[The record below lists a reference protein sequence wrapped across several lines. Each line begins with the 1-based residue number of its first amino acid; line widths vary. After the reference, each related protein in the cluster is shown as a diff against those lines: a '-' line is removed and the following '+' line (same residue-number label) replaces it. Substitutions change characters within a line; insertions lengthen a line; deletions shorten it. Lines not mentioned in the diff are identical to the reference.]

1 MGQSKY
7 ARFRADL
14 CRAAAGS
21 RGGRG
26 EGLRAENCSS
36 LGGVSET
43 PDPTVPPAPEPA
55 PASAR
60 QAVFGA
66 QEDRVLARLA
76 ALDPDLMAYVRDFAY
91 DTVYERPGL
100 DLKTKELLA
109 CALLASLGSPP
120 ELRTHLRGALRAGA
134 TEAEVREALL
144 FCVPYLGFPR
154 VVAAFEQLRELL
166 AAKEKAPHPQGQG
179 GAGSE
184 ARTGPL

>member
-1 MGQSKY
+1 MPVLAPGAGAEQ
-7 ARFRADL
+7 AV
-14 CRAAAGS
+14 AAAPG
-21 RGGRG
+21 
-26 EGLRAENCSS
+26 NCSS

-60 QAVFGA
+60 QAIFGA
-66 QEDRVLARLA
+66 QEDRILARLA

-134 TEAEVREALL
+134 TEGEVREALL

-154 VVAAFEQLRELL
+154 VVAAFEQLRALL
-166 AAKEKAPHPQGQG
+166 DTKEKAPRPQGQE
-179 GAGSE
+179 GAESE
-184 ARTGPL
+184 AQ